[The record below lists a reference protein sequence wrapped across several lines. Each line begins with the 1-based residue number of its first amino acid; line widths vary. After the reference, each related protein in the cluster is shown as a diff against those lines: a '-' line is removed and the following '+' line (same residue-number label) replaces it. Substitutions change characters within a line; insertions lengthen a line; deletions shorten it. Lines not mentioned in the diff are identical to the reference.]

1 MLFYLILNLG
11 KLDQKSDLNVGTET
25 LSIIDYI
32 DNLNTKNFS
41 VINKNSTV

>member
-1 MLFYLILNLG
+1 M
-11 KLDQKSDLNVGTET
+11 GTET

-41 VINKNSTV
+41 VITKNSIFN